1 MVLGDLNQAERWEKL
16 IPGFAVAFA
25 FLRRKD
31 LGHLANG
38 RHEIA
43 SPRLYAMVM
52 HEPGRGRS
60 KAKLEAHRR
69 YIDIQY
75 SVTNSD
81 LIGWKSTAACFQP
94 EQPYNEEKDVQ
105 KFLDAPEC
113 WVAIAPGNFG
123 IFFPEDA
130 HAPLGGEE
138 LVHKVVV
145 KVPVDWA

>member
-1 MVLGDLNQAERWEKL
+1 MVLGSLNQAERWEKL
-16 IPGFAVAFA
+16 NPGFAAAFA

-31 LGHLANG
+31 LGQLANG

-52 HEPGRGRS
+52 REPGRGRS

-75 SVTNSD
+75 SVTNPD
-81 LIGWKSTAACFQP
+81 LIGWKSAAACSQP
-94 EQPYNEEKDVQ
+94 EQPYKEEKDVQ
-105 KFLDAPEC
+105 HFLDTPDC

-130 HAPLGGEE
+130 HAPLGAEE

-145 KVPVDWA
+145 KVAVDWA